1 MTRTLALVESPAQL
15 LNLLEWA
22 LGERD
27 GAPDPARCEVAVL
40 LPRDATTR
48 HQLGVMTELAR
59 AEGIRVALHDIRR
72 VPAGLPRA
80 LAALAPKL
88 AGAGRLVIGDPFS
101 GLIQWLL
108 PLARTR
114 DLVLVD
120 DGTATLELSRELLA
134 GRPLVRWHRTGSA
147 PAAAAR
153 ASRRITPGHGRQL
166 EVFSCLT
173 ADLRLPPGGIASANT
188 YSWARQRYGPPQV
201 RPGVD
206 VIGTSLAETGLIDP
220 ERYVREIIS
229 LADEVNAERYFAHRR
244 EDPDKLRLIAE
255 YAELEVVRPELPL
268 ELELLKG
275 PVADTLVS
283 MPSTVLHTLPLVLAG
298 TGVEITVCGDVTDWL
313 EPGASERATAFLE
326 EVIRK

>member
-40 LPRDATTR
+40 LPRDPTSR
-48 HQLGVMTELAR
+48 QQLRAMAELAR
-59 AEGIRVALHDIRR
+59 AEGIGVGMYDIRK
-72 VPAGLPRA
+72 VPAGFPLA
-80 LAALAPKL
+80 LASLVPKL

-101 GLIQWLL
+101 GMIQRLL
-108 PLARTR
+108 SLARAR

-120 DGTATLELSRELLA
+120 DGTATLELSRHLLA

-153 ASRRITPGHGRQL
+153 AARRITPGHGRQL

-173 ADLRLPPGGIASANT
+173 AGLRLPPGGIASVNT
-188 YSWARQRYGPPQV
+188 YSWARRRYGPPQV
-201 RPGVD
+201 LPGVD
-206 VIGTSLAETGLIDP
+206 LIGSSLAETGLIDP
-220 ERYVREIIS
+220 ERYIREIIA
-229 LADEVNAERYFAHRR
+229 LADETNAERYFAHRR

-268 ELELLKG
+268 ELELLTG
-275 PVADTLVS
+275 PVAETLVS
-283 MPSTVLHTLPLVLAG
+283 LPSTVLHTLPLVLAG
-298 TGVEITVCGDVTDWL
+298 TGVEITVCADVMDWL
-313 EPGASERATAFLE
+313 EPDTSPRAAAFLQ
-326 EVIRK
+326 EVIHR

>member
-153 ASRRITPGHGRQL
+153 ASRRITPGHGRQRGL
-166 EVFSCLT
+166 LLPDGRPQAAARRYRLGQHLQLGAT
-173 ADLRLPPGGIASANT
+173 AVRAA
-188 YSWARQRYGPPQV
+188 AGPPRRRRDRHLARRD
-201 RPGVD
+201 RPDRPRAVCAGD
-206 VIGTSLAETGLIDP
+206 HL
-220 ERYVREIIS
+220 

-255 YAELEVVRPELPL
+255 YAELEVVRPELPWN
-268 ELELLKG
+268 
-275 PVADTLVS
+275 S
-283 MPSTVLHTLPLVLAG
+283 N
-298 TGVEITVCGDVTDWL
+298 C
-313 EPGASERATAFLE
+313 
-326 EVIRK
+326 